1 MSNATS
7 RSGFGL
13 SLFFSAACRLFCTL
27 EQPTPLVFKG
37 LQPLVRKTR
46 GWGYT
51 LSNRTTP
58 TSCRTLH
65 FKLLGLWI
73 IAGLWLAGPVSL
85 CQTSAPSGQAA
96 APPAAPTVSQDP
108 VTIDLE
114 WQKASAKY
122 DPQRAALLKDV
133 DRIDHAGPFRPD
145 WESLSRYEPP
155 EWYKDAKFGIFI
167 HWGVYSVPAFGSE
180 WYPREMLRPGS
191 EEYKH
196 HVATYGPPD
205 KFGYKDFIPM
215 FKAERFDPA
224 AWARLFKEAGAKYVV
239 PVAEHHDGFAMYDS
253 GLSDWTA
260 AKMGPHRDVIGELAK
275 AVRAEGLHFGASSH
289 RVEHNFFLGVGR
301 AIPSQINDPQFAAF
315 YGPAHTWLEAKD
327 STPLSNDFTYVSP
340 AWTADWLARSAEIVE
355 KYHPDVMYFDWWI
368 GQPSVRVDLTR
379 FAAFYYN
386 SALQST
392 GHAGVINYKDY
403 AMEEHSGVLD
413 VERGQLGEIRPL
425 YWQTDTSVSNKSW
438 GYIQND
444 TFKSPQFIVHQLID
458 IVSKN
463 GNLLLN
469 IGPRSDGT
477 IPDEVQQVLRDV
489 GSWLAVN
496 GEAIYGT
503 RPWRIYGEGPTKVAA
518 GSFHDT
524 DTANYTAQDFRFTAK
539 GKTLYAIELAWPSGN
554 EAIVRSLAGSVGAGK
569 VAEVTLLGSQAKLQF
584 HQDSDGLHI
593 QLPSGNPGKY
603 AYSFRVVFAEP

>member
-1 MSNATS
+1 MNLATCGNQS
-7 RSGFGL
+7 LRLLVVGFCL
-13 SLFFSAACRLFCTL
+13 I
-27 EQPTPLVFKG
+27 PLA
-37 LQPLVRKTR
+37 R
-46 GWGYT
+46 GQ
-51 LSNRTTP
+51 TTP
-58 TSCRTLH
+58 PAS
-65 FKLLGLWI
+65 
-73 IAGLWLAGPVSL
+73 
-85 CQTSAPSGQAA
+85 QAA
-96 APPAAPTVSQDP
+96 TAPTASQDP
-108 VTIDLE
+108 ETIDLQ
-114 WQKASAKY
+114 WRKAVAKY
-122 DPQRAALLKDV
+122 DAPRAALLKEV
-133 DRIDHAGPFRPD
+133 DRLGQAGAFRPD
-145 WESLSRYEPP
+145 WESLRAYEPP

-180 WYPREMLRPGS
+180 WYPRDMLRPGS

-196 HVATYGPPD
+196 HVDTYGAPD

-215 FKAERFDPA
+215 FKAEHFDPA

-275 AVRAEGLHFGASSH
+275 AVRAEGLHFGTSSH

-301 AIPSQINDPQFAAF
+301 AIPSQVNDPQFAAF
-315 YGPAHTWLEAKD
+315 YGPAHTWMEAKD
-327 STPLSNDFTYVSP
+327 GTPLSNDFSYVSA

-368 GQPSVRVDLTR
+368 GQPSVRADLTR

-386 SALQST
+386 STQQTS

-413 VERGQLGEIRPL
+413 VERGQLGDIRPL
-425 YWQTDTSVSNKSW
+425 YWQTDTSVGNKSW

-477 IPDEVQQVLRDV
+477 IPDKVQQVLRDV

-503 RPWRIYGEGPTKVAA
+503 RPWRTYGEGPTKVTA

-524 DTANYTAQDFRFTAK
+524 DTANYAAEDFRFTAK
-539 GKTLYAIELAWPSGN
+539 EEVLYAVELAWPSSG
-554 EAIVRSLAGSVGAGK
+554 ETVVHSLAASAGDAR
-569 VAEVTLLGSQAKLQF
+569 VAEVTLLGSNAKLQF
-584 HQDSDGLHI
+584 HQQADGLHI
-593 QLPSGNPGKY
+593 QLPAANPGKY
-603 AYSFRVVFAEP
+603 AYSFRITFAKP